1 MADALVNLGTVALDR
16 GDYTRS
22 AALFDESLSLSREL
36 GDTWSIATVLSN
48 LGEVAEEEG
57 EYGKAA
63 AFYQE
68 SLDLYRDL
76 GEKRGI
82 ALLTGRLKDLKGPGR
97 LRTSGGVVR
106 RGPAPPQR
114 GGR

>member
-1 MADALVNLGTVALDR
+1 VARRGAGEARVADLCEAASLGE
-16 GDYTRS
+16 
-22 AALFDESLSLSREL
+22 ESLEL
-36 GDTWSIATVLSN
+36 FRALEDRAGIATVLSN

-82 ALLTGRLKDLKGPGR
+82 ALLTGRLKHLKGPGR
-97 LRTSGGVVR
+97 LRASGGAVR